1 MLKHVR
7 IFDIKSFSSKGIS
20 QQFAQER
27 LKADGPNS
35 LKPIEGVPEWRK
47 FLGKLLGG
55 FHMLLWFGAILCLVA
70 FFMEYSTST
79 EPGYDNVG
87 YFR

>member
-1 MLKHVR
+1 M
-7 IFDIKSFSSKGIS
+7 KGIT
-20 QQFAQER
+20 QQHAEEKL
-27 LKADGPNS
+27 LKDGPNS

-70 FFMEYSTST
+70 FFMEYSTSS
-79 EPGYDNVG
+79 EPSHDNVRFLFV
-87 YFR
+87 Y